1 MMNWTLADGSI
12 PSTRCERCQRPTPIL
27 VHGLG
32 FDCCADQT
40 APAETLQDDERPTA
54 RSVLASIPARDFF
67 AAVGLTAIAWF
78 IAAAMSAIFPG
89 A

>member
-1 MMNWTLADGSI
+1 M
-12 PSTRCERCQRPTPIL
+12 TPLEIL
-27 VHGLG
+27 
-32 FDCCADQT
+32 
-40 APAETLQDDERPTA
+40 R
-54 RSVLASIPARDFF
+54 SIPARDFF